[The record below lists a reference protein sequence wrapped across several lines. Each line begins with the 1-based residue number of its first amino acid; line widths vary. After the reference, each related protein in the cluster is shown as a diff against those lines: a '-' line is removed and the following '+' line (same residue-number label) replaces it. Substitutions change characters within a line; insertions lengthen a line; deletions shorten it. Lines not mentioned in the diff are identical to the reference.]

1 MTPPIQPGGGRT
13 SHRRVPGL
21 RRQELAEIA
30 GISVEYYT
38 RLEQGRAPR
47 PSREVIT
54 ALARAYELSNAERD
68 HLFRLA
74 GEIPPEPHAPGT
86 EIRPGLLLLLRN
98 LEDTM
103 PVTVHDG
110 RLDLLAHNAA
120 AADLLGPLSTGGRYG
135 RNIVHRCF
143 TAAGLSDVLGADG
156 AEQLARAATAELRG
170 ALSRYPDDEYLQ
182 TLFRELFDTCS
193 AFRDHW
199 DRGEVGALRSA
210 VKSLRHPTRG
220 WLRFNSEILHDPERD
235 HWIMLYTPISDDLPD
250 LVRETVLHGDP
261 TGGQVMAPQPSPS

>member
-1 MTPPIQPGGGRT
+1 MAPTVQPGGGRT
-13 SHRRVPGL
+13 SHRRVPGQ
-21 RRQELAEIA
+21 RRQELAETA

-47 PSREVIT
+47 PSREVLT
-54 ALARAYELSNAERD
+54 ALARAYELSTAERD

-74 GEIPPEPHAPGT
+74 GETPPEPHAPVA
-86 EIRPGLLLLLRN
+86 EIRPGLLRLLRN

-110 RLDLLAHNAA
+110 RLDLLAHNTA

-143 TAAGLSDVLGADG
+143 TAAGLREVLGGQG
-156 AEQLARAATAELRG
+156 AEQLARAATTELRG
-170 ALSRYPDDEYLQ
+170 ALSRYPGDEYLQ
-182 TLFRELFDTCS
+182 SLFKELSDTS
-193 AFRDHW
+193 AAFRDHW
-199 DRGEVGALRSA
+199 ERGEVGAFRSA

-235 HWIMLYTPISDDLPD
+235 HWITLYTPIIDDLPE
-250 LVRETVLHGDP
+250 R
-261 TGGQVMAPQPSPS
+261 ARR